1 MEDSILVSIKK
12 LTGLDSEDKSFDTDL
27 IIHINSAFDVLHQL
41 GVGPDEGFYIND
53 ESAIWEDYLPES
65 QNLRLVKSYVYMKV
79 RKWFDPPQN
88 GTTMEALN
96 SSIAELEWR
105 LNVTVDPS
113 SEASDV

>member
-12 LTGLDSEDKSFDTDL
+12 LIGLDSEDESFDTDL
-27 IIHINSAFDVLHQL
+27 IININSAIDVLRQL
-41 GVGPDEGFYIND
+41 GLDIDSSLMVEDDALTWAELIPEGASLNTVKTYI
-53 ESAIWEDYLPES
+53 
-65 QNLRLVKSYVYMKV
+65 YMKV

-105 LNVTVDPS
+105 INVTVDPS
-113 SEASDV
+113 VQTDGV